1 MKYFGIRELVPCVDG
16 HCKDGRCGYDE
27 STIVKV
33 PSEVIQNAIALV
45 ENVLDPAREKLGMPI
60 KVNSGHRC
68 EAYNRKVGGVSRSQH
83 IVGEAA
89 DIHCDDNAKLAKLIV
104 QQGRFDQLIIYP
116 TLTSSSSDATRDS
129 SSELG
134 SPSLL
139 PRFLHVSYKC
149 TGANRHRVLRKTA
162 TGYAEISH
170 REIC

>member
-45 ENVLDPAREKLGMPI
+45 ENVLDPAREQLGMPI

-68 EAYNRKVGGVSRSQH
+68 PLKNKAVGGVENSQH
-83 IVGEAA
+83 LRGEAA

-116 TLTSSSSDATRDS
+116 T
-129 SSELG
+129 
-134 SPSLL
+134 
-139 PRFLHVSYKC
+139 FLHVSYKRS
-149 TGANRHRVLRKTA
+149 GANRHKVLRKTT

>member
-45 ENVLDPAREKLGMPI
+45 ENVLDPAREQLGMPI
-60 KVNSGHRC
+60 KVNSGYRC
-68 EAYNRKVGGVSRSQH
+68 PLKNKAVGGVENSQH
-83 IVGEAA
+83 LRGEAA

-116 TLTSSSSDATRDS
+116 T
-129 SSELG
+129 
-134 SPSLL
+134 
-139 PRFLHVSYKC
+139 FLHVSYKRS
-149 TGANRHRVLRKTA
+149 GANRHKVLRKTT